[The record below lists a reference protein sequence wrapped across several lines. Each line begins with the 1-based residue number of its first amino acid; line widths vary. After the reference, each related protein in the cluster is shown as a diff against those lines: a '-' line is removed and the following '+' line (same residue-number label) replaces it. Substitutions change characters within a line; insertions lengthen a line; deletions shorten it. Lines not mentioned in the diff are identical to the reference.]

1 MSRTTDHRAALA
13 SLPPARW
20 DAYLTEHSGL
30 PGPRANLELVAAA
43 AEELPAERLGRY
55 GSSPDEFLALC
66 GATGLGRLAADGDPS
81 AVDRLRA
88 LARDSRWRVRE
99 GVAMGLQRLG
109 DADPAG
115 LRRVVTDWAADPE
128 PLVLRA
134 AAAGICEPRLLTDPE
149 TARIALDVVDRV
161 TGGLLAVP
169 VARRRSDGARALR
182 KALGYCW
189 SVAVAA
195 SPVAGFDRLERLAA
209 VADADATWIV
219 RENLRKARLQR
230 ADPDRH
236 ARLAQLLGAGSRYAD
251 RSGSG

>member
-1 MSRTTDHRAALA
+1 MSRITDHRATL
-13 SLPPARW
+13 SRLPAGAW

-43 AEELPAERLGRY
+43 AEELPADRLRRY
-55 GSSPDEFLALC
+55 ASSPDEFLALC
-66 GATGLGRLAADGDPS
+66 GATGLGRLAAEGRADAVESLRSLAGDP
-81 AVDRLRA
+81 
-88 LARDSRWRVRE
+88 RWRVRE

-115 LRRVVTDWAADPE
+115 LRRVVTDWAAESD

-134 AAAGICEPRLLTDPE
+134 AAAGICEPRLLSDPQ
-149 TARIALDVVDRV
+149 TARVALDVVDRV
-161 TGGLLAVP
+161 TVGLLALP
-169 VARRRSDGARALR
+169 GARRRSEDARVLR

-195 SPVAGFDRLERLAA
+195 SPAEGFDRLERLAA
-209 VADADATWIV
+209 LGDADGGWIV
-219 RENLRKARLQR
+219 RENLRKARLAR

-236 ARLAQLLGAGSRYAD
+236 ARLARTVS
-251 RSGSG
+251 